1 MGACCSR
8 PFKLKLSEFDL
19 RQKHLRQ
26 EQLRQEHLR
35 QEQLRHE
42 NDLRVNKIVR
52 FETHGPH
59 APLFVPRGVSVYDM
73 ACIEKKR
80 QLKWAETSEA
90 YPGMPQMSTPPM
102 DRTLESLINERL

>member
-8 PFKLKLSEFDL
+8 PFKSKLSAFDL
-19 RQKHLRQ
+19 RQEQ
-26 EQLRQEHLR
+26 DQLRQDHLR

-42 NDLRVNKIVR
+42 NDLRVKRIVR
-52 FETHGPH
+52 FDFEPHG
-59 APLFVPRGVSVYDM
+59 PLFVPPGVSVYDM
-73 ACIEKKR
+73 ECIEKKR
-80 QLKWAETSEA
+80 KLKWAETSEA